1 MFRPDAIVGRGR
13 AVLQVLLRRPR
24 RDAVAAGSLLLGML
38 CLSAQARAAEHEQA
52 PLASPTFEY
61 VADDQSFPDAAE
73 PGALRW
79 TCAPDAVQLRRVFE
93 ARRTPFDAAL
103 VTRRNRGVCHID
115 YTPTIAGF
123 RAHPD
128 DLPARDLFINVDS
141 LALVARRTTAFG
153 DALDISARI
162 VEELERPVSIVLS
175 MERRLSTQ
183 WYTLGAAQQY
193 GNRTAL
199 VTWRT
204 GSTPNLLN
212 PWTQDFLKSGVAL
225 RRTQVLVPRNL
236 FEGRASDG
244 AVFAPFLDSFQRDD
258 GFVRSQLSWEGG
270 DIQFVRHPRDP
281 SKLVLVHGQSAK
293 HYWGQALTD
302 AEYAWVLR
310 REFGADLSIDVSGIV
325 PHVDYFVAF
334 VPADGIVLVSDP
346 VTGDRDLAVAAARL
360 LAGHFGEAIPATV
373 RDLVSAL
380 EGTGP
385 LDAQRRTILR
395 LVEATRREAESGWPT
410 AVVAELYERVQ
421 AYVDN
426 HCRHDAAACFNDTGV
441 DRMLQDDP
449 ELFRDWITESRR
461 TRSDELFTKRLVDIV
476 ESQVVQPSGDLL
488 ARSAEK
494 VAELEALGF
503 RVVRVPRFGSDQ
515 NGSTQWAG
523 VSYVNSLLLDHV
535 LFVPTFGLGAVEA
548 RMLDTLEAALPP
560 RYRVVP
566 TYARHMLLHNGGVH
580 CTVAIIRQPT
590 NLDTMWHMATDD
602 DE

>member
-1 MFRPDAIVGRGR
+1 MIRS
-13 AVLQVLLRRPR
+13 
-24 RDAVAAGSLLLGML
+24 DAVAGLGAAVLLATVFLP
-38 CLSAQARAAEHEQA
+38 AQAAGQSSL
-52 PLASPTFEY
+52 PPPTFEY
-61 VADDQSFPDAAE
+61 VTDDQAFPDAVE

-79 TCAPDAVQLRRVFE
+79 TCAPNAEQLRRTFE
-93 ARRTPFDAAL
+93 ARRTPFDPAL
-103 VTRRNRGVCHID
+103 ASRRGRGVCHID

-236 FEGRASDG
+236 FEGRADDG
-244 AVFAPFLDSFQRDD
+244 ALFAPFLDSFQRDD
-258 GFVRSQLSWEGG
+258 GFVRSRLSWEGG
-270 DIQFVRHPRDP
+270 DIQFVRHPRDR

-293 HYWGQALTD
+293 QYWGQALTD

-334 VPADGIVLVSDP
+334 VPADGIVLVSEP
-346 VTGDRDLAVAAARL
+346 VTGNRELAIAASRL
-360 LAGHFGEAIPATV
+360 LAGHFGDAVPSSV
-373 RDLVSAL
+373 RDLARAL
-380 EGTGP
+380 DDTGP
-385 LDAQRRTILR
+385 LDAQRRTISR
-395 LVEATRREAESGWPT
+395 LVDAARREAEGGWPT
-410 AVVAELYERVQ
+410 AVVADLYERVQ

-426 HCRHDAAACFNDTGV
+426 HCRHDPAACFNDAGV
-441 DRMLQDDP
+441 DRLLQDDP

-461 TRSDELFTKRLVDIV
+461 TRSDELFTRRLLDIV
-476 ESQVVQPSGDLL
+476 ESQVVAPSPDLL
-488 ARSAEK
+488 ARSKEK

-503 RVVRVPRFGSDQ
+503 RIVRVPRFGSDQ

-523 VSYVNSLLLDHV
+523 VSYVNSLLLDDV
-535 LFVPTFGLGAVEA
+535 LFVPTFGLGAVEE
-548 RMLDTLEAALPP
+548 RMLEALQAALPP

-580 CTVAIIRQPT
+580 CTVAIIRQPR
-590 NLDTMWHMATDD
+590 NVDTLWMMAAEED